1 MKMKIGDREYPMRL
15 TLGAMLRFH
24 RETGKELN
32 EAEVSL
38 SMNMLTVLMWCCLVS
53 ACQADGVECDLTMEQ
68 MADRLDV
75 KDVNRFASQLSEG
88 QAVEAKKKENPPEV
102 AEETAEA
109 SST

>member
-1 MKMKIGDREYPMRL
+1 
-15 TLGAMLRFH
+15 
-24 RETGKELN
+24 
-32 EAEVSL
+32 
-38 SMNMLTVLMWCCLVS
+38 
-53 ACQADGVECDLTMEQ
+53 MEQ